1 MNKLLYL
8 TVNTFYIITII
19 IGFGS
24 RGDKNNYLN
33 WNINLSYSWLIVL
46 FNSRDF
52 LLDYVSYE
60 KNELNKKGEEGK

>member
-1 MNKLLYL
+1 
-8 TVNTFYIITII
+8 
-19 IGFGS
+19 
-24 RGDKNNYLN
+24 
-33 WNINLSYSWLIVL
+33 LSYAWLIVL